1 MAKHLRTWKDAQ
13 EVLGKR
19 DSRKVANNTYLK
31 RTGEDEISLLL
42 HSTYIVRW
50 TRGVGCLL
58 NSGGWRTYTTKERM
72 NRFSP
77 FSVRSD
83 RGTWWCSHRATR
95 RIGDYEPVNPT
106 RWVFED
112 GITLHEDGTV
122 SGAGEDPTKD
132 TKLRKKIKGY
142 CAKFM
147 DALEGGKVPAPSG
160 GDCWYCC
167 MVRSDTGKPLGERVD
182 TLHPDGTITQERNT
196 DHLTSHMQESY
207 YVPSLLV
214 NALKAG
220 PCSRSMWWYLGSFW
234 DTTLDPSKKAYFLTG
249 HGNERPRV
257 EKCLR
262 KYISRQLGLAV

>member
-1 MAKHLRTWKDAQ
+1 MAEHLRTWKDAQ

-58 NSGGWRTYTTKERM
+58 NSGGWKTYTTKERM

-77 FSVRSD
+77 FSVWSD
-83 RGTWWCSHRATR
+83 RGIWWCSTW
-95 RIGDYEPVNPT
+95 PNPWGQYDKP

-112 GITLHEDGTV
+112 GITLHEDGQVT
-122 SGAGEDPTKD
+122 GAGEDPTRD
-132 TKLRKKIKGY
+132 TKLRKKIK
-142 CAKFM
+142 KFAAAYM
-147 DALEGGKVPAPSG
+147 DALEKGEVPAPG
-160 GDCWYCC
+160 AGDCWYCC

-196 DHLTSHMQESY
+196 DHLMDHMKESY
-207 YVPSLLV
+207 FVPSLLV

-257 EKCLR
+257 EKALR
-262 KYISRQLGLAV
+262 KYIGRQLGLAV